1 MALRYREGE
10 RGTLRAMKASDE
22 VFRAFDDD
30 VSRGLDGVHGPTSDA
45 KYQSRFEQQQKTRFD
60 DSLRLIA
67 EDKEGVPVGTNGE
80 FHDELHYGM
89 TKDEFVARYGA
100 AR

>member
-1 MALRYREGE
+1 MALRYWEGE
-10 RGTLRAMKASDE
+10 RGTLRAMKASDG

-67 EDKEGVPVGTNGE
+67 DDKEGVPVGTNGE